1 MPGPYYVLTA
11 RTAGELR
18 QMLDDGGTTATPRPN
33 AGART
38 RGLTWVKVTGSAVGG
53 WYPGLVSID
62 SDGTFSDLTGVVNV
76 ASASGAAL
84 VTGTRYLCSRTGN
97 TAAGVPRFRTVPP
110 GGGGGDVFGPASSTD
125 NALARFDGLTGKL
138 IQNSNA
144 TLADSGVLSLTG
156 IYCYDDAEFLGNV
169 RVHGPDG
176 GGQIALGSDDVG
188 QFAKLQILSY
198 PAAGECRAWLNLPGT
213 ASAYFQLLDGQ
224 TGVLNCWVSGA
235 SFADDGVLRLHA
247 SAYGIQR
254 HGSAAVIGQTGT
266 LAAGATVTGGII
278 TDLGSGSGGG
288 GTGTVTSV
296 NVSGGSTGMTFT
308 GGPVTTSGTITMS
321 GTLDVDN
328 GGTGR
333 TSHTAY
339 AVLCGGTSTTSAQQS
354 VASLGTAG
362 QVLTSAGAGALPTWQ
377 DASGGGP
384 SSLPGV
390 SVFGRAPNSTGAPAA
405 ITATANGLYLQRV
418 ADAVS
423 FAALAAADLTG
434 TKVSAYLTAAQ
445 SLVNGTP
452 VALAPFTE
460 TEDVLNEF
468 TPGSGVFIPA
478 QNGTYLID
486 FKCQIGG
493 GGAARVIVE
502 IRGPTGPVKYFSDG
516 AYVLGGGAMLVTLS
530 AGTNYSFVVT
540 ALATVLSAAG
550 GAAQTTVVIR
560 RFY

>member
-11 RTAGELR
+11 RTARDFR
-18 QMLDDGGTTATPRPN
+18 QLVDDGGTTATARPN

-38 RGLTWVKVTGSAVGG
+38 RGLTWVKVTGSAVSG
-53 WYPGLVSID
+53 WYPGVVSLD
-62 SDGTFSDLTGVVNV
+62 LDGTFSDLTGVVNL

-97 TAAGVPRFRTVPP
+97 TASGVPRFRTVPP
-110 GGGGGDVFGPASSTD
+110 GGGGGGDVFGPASATD
-125 NALARFDGLTGKL
+125 NAVVRFDGVTGKL

-144 TLADSGVLSLTG
+144 TLADSGVLTCGGMITQFGFVGAVTISTLVPLLYG
-156 IYCYDDAEFLGNV
+156 PAVHRDASGTSADFAVSILPVCDSAGTKSGLLLYHENITKPAPGFFIWDHAASTLREGKSGTVGN
-169 RVHGPDG
+169 
-176 GGQIALGSDDVG
+176 
-188 QFAKLQILSY
+188 
-198 PAAGECRAWLNLPGT
+198 
-213 ASAYFQLLDGQ
+213 
-224 TGVLNCWVSGA
+224 
-235 SFADDGVLRLHA
+235 
-247 SAYGIQR
+247 
-254 HGSAAVIGQTGT
+254 
-266 LAAGATVTGGII
+266 GATVIGGIV
-278 TDLGSGSGGG
+278 TDLGSGGGG

-321 GTLDVDN
+321 GTLAVSN

-333 TSHTAY
+333 VSHTAY
-339 AVLCGGTSTTSAQQS
+339 AVLCGGTTSTSAQQS

-377 DASGGGP
+377 DAAGGGP

-468 TPGSGVFIPA
+468 TPGSRCFIPVES
-478 QNGTYLID
+478 GTYLID
-486 FKCQIGG
+486 FRCQIGG

-540 ALATVLSAAG
+540 ALATGLSAAG
-550 GAAQTTVVIR
+550 GAAQTNVVIR